1 MGQDLAPLDVDLNIK
16 LADSLKIRGTKG
28 SHSIVC
34 YLRYSVT
41 PHERV
46 VKIYEYLWDDEVR
59 GKEEGAFEVSD
70 CITSHLAKRDHWASH
85 NDRFRKVLKHETKGA
100 ACIGKSIGRF

>member
-1 MGQDLAPLDVDLNIK
+1 MEKWSHKEEADPRLEMICDFQSFRLLGMSQDLAPLDVELNIK

-34 YLRYSVT
+34 DLRYSVA

-46 VKIYEYLWDDEVR
+46 VKIYEYLWDDEIR

-70 CITSHLAKRDHWASH
+70 CITSRLVQRDH
-85 NDRFRKVLKHETKGA
+85 
-100 ACIGKSIGRF
+100 

>member
-1 MGQDLAPLDVDLNIK
+1 MGQDLAPLDVELNIK

-34 YLRYSVT
+34 DLRYSVA
-41 PHERV
+41 PHDRV
-46 VKIYEYLWDDEVR
+46 VKKDEYLWDDEIR

-70 CITSHLAKRDHWASH
+70 CITSHLVKRDHWAGYD
-85 NDRFRKVLKHETKGA
+85 DRFREVLKHETKGA
-100 ACIGKSIGRF
+100 ACIGKSVGRF